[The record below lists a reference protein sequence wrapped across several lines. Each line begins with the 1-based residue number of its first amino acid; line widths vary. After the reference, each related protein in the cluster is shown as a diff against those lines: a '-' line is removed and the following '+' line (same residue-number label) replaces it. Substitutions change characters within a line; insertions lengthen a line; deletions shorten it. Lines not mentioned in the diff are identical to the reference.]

1 MPNIH
6 ERRLLQ
12 RTNLALYLTVLDA
25 NTNENLGNII
35 DINVFGF
42 LLLTKLSPQEQTPY
56 LVHIELPEG
65 FGDDTV
71 IECKAVVRR
80 VTKSVNPSFNE
91 VGLMISDISPHA
103 RELVE
108 QLEQQLILKFGNNS

>member
-1 MPNIH
+1 MPQLH

-12 RTNLALYLTVLDA
+12 RTNLALYLTVFDA
-25 NTNENLGNII
+25 NTKESLGNII

-42 LLLTKLSPQEQTPY
+42 LLLTKLSPQEQTSY

-65 FGDDTV
+65 FSDVAV
-71 IECKAVVRR
+71 IECRAVVRR
-80 VTKSVNPSFNE
+80 VNKSVNPSFNE
-91 VGLMISDISPHA
+91 VGLMISDITPQA

-108 QLEQQLILKFGNNS
+108 QLEQQLLLKFGNS